1 MATKAAELL
10 NSYGDISN
18 APGRRDAAQTIDTIA
33 DQTSAGI
40 TGATTVAQAHEAI
53 ASIAIADRTVAYRR
67 IGRARTIESGGGILT
82 GTLVSGGTGYSN
94 ATGVN
99 LVGGKGSGAKATI
112 TQSGGVV
119 NNFTIT
125 TPGQGYVVGDT
136 LTENSIAGSG
146 LSILVTSVS

>member
-1 MATKAAELL
+1 MATKAAELV
-10 NSYGDISN
+10 SAYGDISN
-18 APGRRDAAQTIDTIA
+18 APGRRDQIEGVDTIA
-33 DQTSAGI
+33 GESSSALLA
-40 TGATTVAQAHEAI
+40 ATTVEEAYEAI

-82 GTLVSGGTGYSN
+82 ATLVSGGTGYSN
-94 ATGVN
+94 VTGVS
-99 LVGGKGSGAKATI
+99 LVGGNGSGAKATI

-125 TPGQGYVVGDT
+125 TPGQGYVVGDI

-146 LSILVTSVS
+146 LSIRVTSVS